1 MFGECFL
8 RANFAYMFCWGVG
21 MDEGGGGGEKVS
33 VRFRLPVSRMMYGMV
48 VFFFA
53 VGVVWTV
60 LVDVVWFGQIIGDVG
75 GFLIVGV
82 VGPCVWFGVFL
93 FTVKIVF
100 FSYHELT
107 ESELIVSVPP
117 RRVRVPL
124 EGIDE
129 IETDA
134 GKIKTDFGTVRL
146 EVKSGEGPLE
156 RERYWA
162 KFKTFGVSVY
172 HFGNIVMIQSVFS
185 DKNLV
190 RIKAK
195 NHDIVTNV
203 PDVKEFVEQVMGA
216 LEKRRSSLKL

>member
-1 MFGECFL
+1 VKAVWL
-8 RANFAYMFCWGVG
+8 FCGSGVSG
-21 MDEGGGGGEKVS
+21 QGKVS
-33 VRFRLPVSRMMYGMV
+33 VKFRLPVSRMMYGMV

-134 GKIKTDFGTVRL
+134 GKIKTDFGMVRL

-156 RERYWA
+156 REHYWA
-162 KFKTFGVSVY
+162 KFKTFGVSVH
-172 HFGNIVMIQSVFS
+172 HFGNIEMIQSVFS

-195 NHDIVTNV
+195 NHDIITNV